1 MQNGDSLKCSVWY
14 QEMTIVPNPANPDQ
28 FYVFHIGVTNST
40 NPGFYYSLVDLSYNS
55 SLGKVIQKN
64 VQLQSFP
71 VCDGITLV
79 KHGNGRDWWIMFRRW
94 DPSGTTNN
102 EFYTYLITKYGMQ
115 GPFLQNIGTPNADS
129 FVRLVFSKDGSK
141 LYECT
146 ASNLLE
152 IFDFDRCTGQL
163 SNTRTILNQLGV
175 NIPFGYWSE
184 AVSLDKSK
192 LYLTLIDWISPLDTS
207 FLIQYNLDDPN
218 PVSTGD
224 TLYVDTGYVSVGMVR
239 SAPNGKIYFSSIDYT
254 PDSEFF
260 YLYDSAHYN
269 NFNMNLGVVNQ
280 PDSLGSACQFLPFSF
295 YLGGHRTYAGLPNN
309 PNYELGPDTN
319 SICDTVTFADNLV
332 IISKTGDLFVWYNT
346 EWQVAFI
353 NAQHL
358 IGKSYALQIYDV
370 EGRNIFKEEGKL
382 DSEFYSKNLNCASF
396 SSGMY
401 IISLTTENEML
412 NQKFIIEK

>member
-1 MQNGDSLKCSVWY
+1 MMNGDSLNSSTWY
-14 QEMTIVPNPANPDQ
+14 QEMTIIPNPSDSNH
-28 FYVFHIGVTNST
+28 FYLFHIGVTQSLF
-40 NPGFYYSLVDLSYNS
+40 PGFYYSLVDLSYNS
-55 SLGKVIQKN
+55 GLGKVIQKN
-64 VQLQSFP
+64 IQLQSFP
-71 VCDGITLV
+71 VCDGIAAV
-79 KHGNGRDWWIMFRRW
+79 KHGNGRDWWVMFRRW

-115 GPFLQNIGTPNADS
+115 GPFIQNIGHQHANS
-129 FVRLVFSKDGSK
+129 FNRLVFSTDGLK
-141 LYECT
+141 LYCCT
-146 ASNLLE
+146 NRNLLE
-152 IFDFDRCTGQL
+152 VYDFDRCSGLL
-163 SNTRTILNQLGV
+163 SNVWTINDQFGTV
-175 NIPFGYWSE
+175 PQSGYWSL
-184 AVSLDKSK
+184 AVSPDKSK
-192 LYLTLIDWISPLDTS
+192 LYLTADDEFPPYNTS
-207 FLIQYNLDDPN
+207 YLFQYNLNDPD
-218 PVSTGD
+218 PLLTAD
-224 TLYVDTGYVSVGMVR
+224 TLYTDTGQVSVGLVR
-239 SAPNGKIYFSSIDYT
+239 LAPDGKVYFSSIDYT

-280 PDSLGSACQFLPFSF
+280 PDSLGSSCQFTPFSF

-309 PNYELGPDTN
+309 PNYELDPDTN
-319 SICDTVTFADNLV
+319 SICDTITVVN
-332 IISKTGDLFVWYNT
+332 DLPQHLKEKLYVWFNSQ
-346 EWQVAFI
+346 WQTAFI

-370 EGRNIFKEEGKL
+370 AGRNIFKEEGKL